1 MVVPLAA
8 SANTG
13 PFALGFQPV
22 GTPLG
27 TSTAARLLRKTP
39 PRLVKLPPT
48 KTLLVPAPSD
58 KANTEALATLG
69 FHAVAFPVA
78 GSSAAIRLRAAP
90 PIEPKSPPTYTT
102 DALTAMARTGVCPRQ
117 FGPVRSPVVGSKD
130 TNPSRNCAPTLE
142 KIPPAWTLLPATASA
157 RTSPLTLAFQPA
169 RAWPVSASSA
179 ATSIRLCPP
188 AEVKCPPT

>member
-78 GSSAAIRLRAAP
+78 GAS
-90 PIEPKSPPTYTT
+90 
-102 DALTAMARTGVCPRQ
+102 
-117 FGPVRSPVVGSKD
+117 
-130 TNPSRNCAPTLE
+130 APTLLWPA
-142 KIPPAWTLLPATASA
+142 PPPRATRPTPGRSPRWDSTPCHFLWRGRAPRFDCAPPHPSSRNRPRRTRRTRSRRWRGPGSA
-157 RTSPLTLAFQPA
+157 L
-169 RAWPVSASSA
+169 ASSG
-179 ATSIRLCPP
+179 P
-188 AEVKCPPT
+188 

>member
-78 GSSAAIRLRAAP
+78 GSGGAGRVGGP
-90 PIEPKSPPTYTT
+90 PPHEARPPH
-102 DALTAMARTGVCPRQ
+102 PR
-117 FGPVRSPVVGSKD
+117 
-130 TNPSRNCAPTLE
+130 
-142 KIPPAWTLLPATASA
+142 PA
-157 RTSPLTLAFQPA
+157 
-169 RAWPVSASSA
+169 
-179 ATSIRLCPP
+179 
-188 AEVKCPPT
+188 

>member
-102 DALTAMARTGVCPRQ
+102 DASDRTRQTPGRPPRWDSPPWL
-117 FGPVRSPVVGSKD
+117 FLWRVRAPRFDCAPPPPS
-130 TNPSRNCAPTLE
+130 SRNRPR
-142 KIPPAWTLLPATASA
+142 
-157 RTSPLTLAFQPA
+157 RTRRT
-169 RAWPVSASSA
+169 R
-179 ATSIRLCPP
+179 
-188 AEVKCPPT
+188 